1 MIITTGKVNITGV
14 LGEVPPCGVIAAG
27 SYSAV
32 HAEHSVLVL
41 GSGARL
47 PEKLSVFAVVADA
60 DEGFDISCLKGVA
73 VITCGMGSR
82 NTVSVTS
89 KTTERI
95 TISLNRGIHTMNG
108 LCEPL
113 ELPLPLAEGTS
124 DFGYMAAFAALLLCG
139 RWEELKQISDRA

>member
-1 MIITTGKVNITGV
+1 MIITVGNVSLAGV
-14 LGEVPPCGVIAAG
+14 LGEVPTCGVIAAE

-32 HAEHSVLVL
+32 RAENSVLVL
-41 GSGARL
+41 GSGASL

-60 DEGFDISCLKGVA
+60 DEGFDASALRGVA

-89 KTTERI
+89 KTSERI
-95 TISLNRGIHTMNG
+95 TISLNRGIHTLKG

-113 ELPLPLAEGTS
+113 ELPLPLSEDTS